1 MAIEKID
8 SAGAGIASTNHSTPS
23 TAIIDSTR
31 PDFVPN
37 QTPDQGQGQLSEAK
51 GKDVELNSNNVKA
64 PKLEDIAKEVRNTK
78 VTEQDS
84 LNAAKSFK
92 LLLNTQL
99 KPFDVKSFMP
109 GTMLFYR
116 YDAKNKENTY
126 DKSPLVFVLRK
137 SRGYMLGLN
146 LHWCPIPL
154 RLILINFVLKANRQN
169 IRSNMPLNISYAMLK
184 PVISKLGLNSVIRL
198 YIFGRISRRGVVV
211 PPEFWTS
218 AAKLK
223 SESFSGGYSAD
234 QLYKMSLQKT
244 KEWKGTR
251 RRTDK
256 VR

>member
-1 MAIEKID
+1 MAIEKLD
-8 SAGAGIASTNHSTPS
+8 SAGAGVVPQN
-23 TAIIDSTR
+23 IITDSTR
-31 PDFVPN
+31 PGFVPTN
-37 QTPDQGQGQLSEAK
+37 TPDQGQGVNEAK
-51 GKDVELNSNNVKA
+51 GQTAKEVELNSNNVKA
-64 PKLEDIAKEVRNTK
+64 PKLEDVAKEVRNTK

-99 KPFDVKSFMP
+99 KPFDAKSFMP
-109 GTMLFYR
+109 GSMLFYR

-154 RLILINFVLKANRQN
+154 RLILINYVLKANRQN
-169 IRSNMPLNISYAMLK
+169 IRANMPLNISYQMLK
-184 PVISKLGLNSVIRL
+184 PVIGKLNLTSVIRL

-234 QLYKMSLQKT
+234 ALYKMSLQKT
-244 KEWKGTR
+244 KQWKGAR
-251 RRTDK
+251 KRTDK
-256 VR
+256 IR